1 MRSGFQCDAHLLVCW
16 GCHDKIAHPQK
27 PEGQT
32 FVFLQ
37 LQRLDIQDH
46 GVLGVDSPQALLPDV
61 QTTPSS
67 GPHLPPLCAPI
78 PGAPFCVQFPFPTWT
93 DESHTR
99 LGHNSRPPFIYLFR
113 NCLQTQSHSESLQGR
128 ASTHLPG
135 GTQPSPSEFIKVF
148 PISRLHAYL
157 HFILKVMVSNFI
169 LNATWNLF

>member
-1 MRSGFQCDAHLLVCW
+1 MYW

-27 PEGQT
+27 LEGQT

-46 GVLGVDSPQALLPDV
+46 SLLGVDSPKDLLTCR
-61 QTTPSS
+61 QRLSLGLTCPSPVCTHS
-67 GPHLPPLCAPI
+67 WGFFLCSVS
-78 PGAPFCVQFPFPTWT
+78 FSYM
-93 DESHTR
+93 DKSHTR

-113 NCLQTQSHSESLQGR
+113 NCLQIQSHSESLQVR

-135 GTQPSPSEFIKVF
+135 GHNPVHQSLSRSSPSQDCIHIYTLFLRF
-148 PISRLHAYL
+148 
-157 HFILKVMVSNFI
+157 MVSNFI

>member
-1 MRSGFQCDAHLLVCW
+1 MVCL
-16 GCHDKIAHPQK
+16 GLILPRPCSL
-27 PEGQT
+27 T
-32 FVFLQ
+32 CR
-37 LQRLDIQDH
+37 QRLP
-46 GVLGVDSPQALLPDV
+46 LGLNC
-61 QTTPSS
+61 
-67 GPHLPPLCAPI
+67 PPVCTRSWGSFLRSVS
-78 PGAPFCVQFPFPTWT
+78 FSYM

-169 LNATWNLF
+169 LNATWNLFLYVAQILLRSRLYKEKLVGNISA

>member
-1 MRSGFQCDAHLLVCW
+1 MKGRHLFSCSSRGWTSKTIVCLGLVLPRPCSLT
-16 GCHDKIAHPQK
+16 CR
-27 PEGQT
+27 
-32 FVFLQ
+32 
-37 LQRLDIQDH
+37 QRLP
-46 GVLGVDSPQALLPDV
+46 LGLNC
-61 QTTPSS
+61 
-67 GPHLPPLCAPI
+67 PPVCTRSWGSFLRSVS
-78 PGAPFCVQFPFPTWT
+78 FSYM

-157 HFILKVMVSNFI
+157 HFILKVYGIKFYIKCHLEFI
-169 LNATWNLF
+169 LICGTNLTEK